1 MNMKNKLFSSLILI
15 GALSFTS
22 CDLSEEPY
30 GFYSENN
37 FYKTEADAE
46 AAVNYIYDA
55 ITYIEFSR
63 AIVFLGDMPTDAL
76 DPKRSTTVSDNQQ
89 LDEWKIAS
97 FKSNVSLGN
106 FFKYCYITINR
117 ANSVIKNIPSMSINE
132 N

>member
-1 MNMKNKLFSSLILI
+1 
-15 GALSFTS
+15 
-22 CDLSEEPY
+22 
-30 GFYSENN
+30 
-37 FYKTEADAE
+37 
-46 AAVNYIYDA
+46 
-55 ITYIEFSR
+55 
-63 AIVFLGDMPTDAL
+63 MPTDAL

-132 N
+132 KLKSQYVGEALFMRAYSYFIWQETLD